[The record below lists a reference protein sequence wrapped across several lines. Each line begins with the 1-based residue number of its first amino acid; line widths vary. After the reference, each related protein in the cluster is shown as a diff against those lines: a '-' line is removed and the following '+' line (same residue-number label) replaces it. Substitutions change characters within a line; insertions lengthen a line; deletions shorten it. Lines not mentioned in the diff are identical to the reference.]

1 MSAAGTHRCCCSI
14 CRYAGS
20 VHNSER
26 LCAETNMVCDVA
38 PGASSV
44 LIVLLTRI
52 DSKDVY
58 VTPNMRQG
66 LRLTQLNRTYQVYF

>member
-1 MSAAGTHRCCCSI
+1 
-14 CRYAGS
+14 
-20 VHNSER
+20 
-26 LCAETNMVCDVA
+26 MVCDVA

>member
-1 MSAAGTHRCCCSI
+1 
-14 CRYAGS
+14 
-20 VHNSER
+20 
-26 LCAETNMVCDVA
+26 MVCDVA

-66 LRLTQLNRTYQVYF
+66 LRLTQLNRTYQVRGMLLVPAVAAKKKR